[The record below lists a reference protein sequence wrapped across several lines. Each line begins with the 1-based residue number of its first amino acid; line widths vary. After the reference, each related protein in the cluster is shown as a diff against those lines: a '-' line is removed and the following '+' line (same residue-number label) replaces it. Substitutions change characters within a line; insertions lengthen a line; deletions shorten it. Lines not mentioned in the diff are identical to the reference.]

1 MSIVCI
7 EGASGVGKSTVC
19 DVLEKD
25 HGFKKIPEVN
35 HLFKRPLDPSPTW
48 YFEKQVERW
57 SLANE
62 LSGDG
67 EVVVLDGDPF
77 QPLWYNWIFSD
88 KEIQPLSDVIEFY
101 FSAVEQ
107 GRIKFPDRY
116 YLLTASE
123 SVLRKRKEGDTKRLR
138 RNFDSHLRLIGP
150 QLDYFEVLN
159 SNQPN
164 LVSIVESDTVSTAV
178 ERIFTSASNPRKGY
192 SHLDLFE
199 RQRNFVSN
207 TRAD

>member
-19 DVLEKD
+19 DVLEKE
-25 HGFKKIPEVN
+25 HGFKKISEVN
-35 HLFKRPLDPSPTW
+35 HLFKRPLNPLPIW

-67 EVVVLDGDPF
+67 GVVVLDGDPF

-88 KEIQPLSDVIEFY
+88 KQIQPLSDVIEFY

-138 RNFDSHLRLIGP
+138 RNFESHLRLIRP
-150 QLDYFEVLN
+150 QLNYFEILN
-159 SNQPN
+159 SNRPN
-164 LVSIVESDTVSTAV
+164 SVSVIESDAVSTAV
-178 ERIFTSASNPRKGY
+178 ERILSSARNPHRGG

-207 TRAD
+207 TRAN